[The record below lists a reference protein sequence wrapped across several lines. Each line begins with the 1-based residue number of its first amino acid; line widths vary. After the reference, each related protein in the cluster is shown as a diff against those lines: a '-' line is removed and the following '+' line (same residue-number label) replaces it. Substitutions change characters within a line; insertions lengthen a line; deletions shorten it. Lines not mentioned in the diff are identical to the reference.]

1 MAIHPWWKR
10 NRKKVDKYMKNAKD
24 LITSQDPNDIV
35 SALSLLNSTLSI
47 SPHHELAL
55 ELKARS
61 LLYLRRFK
69 DVAVLLH
76 NYIPSLRI
84 DNEDVSSVFAAS
96 SELSSLMLLLP
107 SGSPSHDSSF
117 KCFSYSYLKNKVMA
131 GLSNKSEVQGQWR
144 YLVLGQAC
152 YHLGLMD
159 DAIILLQTG
168 KRLATAELRR
178 ESICW
183 SEDSFNLSTSESQP
197 QPITESE
204 VVSQMLSQIK
214 LFLRRRTAA
223 LAALNAGL
231 YSESIRH
238 FSKIID
244 SRRGAPQSF
253 LVDCLIRR
261 ASAYKS
267 AGRIADSIADCNLTL
282 ALEPSCIEALE
293 TRAELFRSI
302 RCFPDSLHD
311 LEHLKLLFNS
321 ILRDRSLTGPVWKR
335 HNVRYREIPGKLCVL
350 TTNIKQM
357 KEKIT
362 NRENGN
368 EDYYSL
374 MGIERGC
381 SRSEL
386 NRAYLLLNL
395 RYKSERS
402 MTSIDRF
409 DIIDEQELV
418 SVKNRARMSTLLLY
432 RLIQKG
438 YYAVLSDIETVEA
451 DKAVAID
458 NRRIETPM
466 DGNKAVAMTVV
477 RKSNDKLDVVVKGV
491 FCRDMAAVGSLISR
505 AGLRQPITV

>member
-24 LITSQDPNDIV
+24 LITSQDPNDVV

-47 SPHHELAL
+47 SPNHELAL

-76 NYIPSLRI
+76 DYIPSLRT
-84 DNEDVSSVFAAS
+84 DNEDVSSVVVAS
-96 SELSSLMLLLP
+96 SELSSLRLLLL
-107 SGSPSHDSSF
+107 SDSPSHDSSF
-117 KCFSYSYLKNKVMA
+117 KCFSYSYLKKKVMA
-131 GLSNKSEVQGQWR
+131 GLSNNSQVQGQWR

-183 SEDSFNLSTSESQP
+183 SDDSFILFTSESQP

-204 VVSQMLSQIK
+204 IVSQMLSQIK

-282 ALEPSCIEALE
+282 ALDPSCIEALE

-311 LEHLKLLFNS
+311 LEHLKLL
-321 ILRDRSLTGPVWKR
+321 LHDRSLTGPVWKR
-335 HNVRYREIPGKLCVL
+335 HNIRYREIPGKLCEL
-350 TTNIKQM
+350 TSNIKQM

-362 NRENGN
+362 NGENGN

-381 SRSEL
+381 LRSEL

-395 RYKSERS
+395 RHKPERS

-438 YYAVLSDIETVEA
+438 YYAVMRDIETVEA
-451 DKAVAID
+451 DKAAAID

-466 DGNKAVAMTVV
+466 DGDKAAMAVV
-477 RKSNDKLDVVVKGV
+477 RKSNNNLKVVKGV